1 MKSSDSAVNSADMSL
16 RGMEKEFTLVN
27 GATKRRQRMKTSLN
41 RLLTLPRDRKRWLM
55 VGADLLLL
63 PAALWGAYVMRYAE
77 AVPASMAEVW
87 WLFPATALIGVLI
100 FSRLGLYR
108 TVVRFMGTRAVWSV
122 AAGVSLL
129 ALLIFSVSVLV
140 QTGIPRAVPLSFAVI
155 AFVAVGGVRFL
166 VRAGY
171 HWLLGRGA
179 NIAEPVII
187 YGAGAAGAHL
197 ATSLRV
203 AGRFQPVAFVDE
215 DPTLHRSLIDGIEI
229 HDPAR
234 IPELLDLFPVNRIL
248 LAIPSASRGDRRRIL
263 TQLEAYPVHVQ
274 TVPNTEE
281 LLTGSASL
289 AQLRDIDIGDLLSR
303 DPVPPIPE
311 LMSRS
316 LRGRV
321 IMVSGA
327 GGSIGSALCRVAVA
341 EGVRTLV
348 LYDHHEFAL
357 YAIERELRSFA
368 ERRGLSCQVVPVVGS
383 VCNSQR
389 VQAVMQRFGVQ
400 TVFHSAAYKH
410 VPMVEQNILEGIRN
424 NVFGTQIFAEAAAD
438 CGVERFVL
446 ISTDKAVRPTSVMG
460 ATKRLAEFVLQ
471 DLAARNGSTIFAMVR
486 FGNVLASSGSVIPVF
501 HEQIRRGGPVTVTHP
516 NITRYFMTVTEAS
529 QLVVQA
535 GAIATG
541 GEVFVLDMGEPVRI
555 VDLARRMI
563 RLHGLRV
570 QDDRNPGGDIRIEF
584 TGLRPGEKLY
594 EELLI
599 GDNATGTFHP
609 KIMRAEED
617 TLGTEQI
624 QAVLRR
630 LKQAEQSVDPA
641 RAYAVLREAVE
652 DFAPA
657 SAQSDWL
664 VPVGDGEKA
673 ERITADAS
681 IARRTVSSPTPLPV
695 RESRS
700 STVSSLERAREGRH
714 SALPAPSQVAKTT
727 SGT

>member
-1 MKSSDSAVNSADMSL
+1 MKASL
-16 RGMEKEFTLVN
+16 TH
-27 GATKRRQRMKTSLN
+27 
-41 RLLTLPRDRKRWLM
+41 LLTLPRDRKRWLM
-55 VGADLLLL
+55 IGADLLLL
-63 PAALWGAYVMRYAE
+63 PAALWGAYAIRFAE
-77 AVPASMAEVW
+77 SLPTPMAEVW
-87 WLFPATALIGVLI
+87 WLFPATAIIGVLI

-108 TVVRFMGTRAVWSV
+108 TVVRFMGTRAIWSV

-129 ALLIFSVSVLV
+129 ALLIFSVAGLMQS
-140 QTGIPRAVPLSFAVI
+140 GIPRAVPISFAVI

-166 VRAGY
+166 VRASY

-179 NIAEPVII
+179 SIAEPVIV

-203 AGRFQPVAFVDE
+203 AGRFQTVAFVDE
-215 DPTLHRSLIDGIEI
+215 DSTLRGSLIDGIEI
-229 HDPAR
+229 YDPAR
-234 IPELLDLFPVNRIL
+234 IPELLELFPVRRIL
-248 LAIPSASRGDRRRIL
+248 LAMPSATRGARRRIL

-289 AQLRDIDIGDLLSR
+289 AQLRDVDIGDLLSR
-303 DPVPPIPE
+303 DPVPPIQD

-357 YAIERELRSFA
+357 YAIERELRSVA
-368 ERRGLSCQVVPVVGS
+368 ESRGLSCQLIPVVGS
-383 VCNSQR
+383 VCNAQR
-389 VQAVMQRFGVQ
+389 VRAVMRRFGAQ

-424 NVFGTQIFAEAAAD
+424 NVFGTQIFAEAAAE
-438 CGVERFVL
+438 CGVGRFVL

-460 ATKRLAEFVLQ
+460 ATKRLAELVLQ
-471 DLAARNGSTIFAMVR
+471 DLAARSGSTIFAMVR

-501 HEQIRRGGPVTVTHP
+501 HEQIGRGGPVTVTHP

-535 GAIATG
+535 GAMATG

-563 RLHGLRV
+563 R
-570 QDDRNPGGDIRIEF
+570 
-584 TGLRPGEKLY
+584 
-594 EELLI
+594 
-599 GDNATGTFHP
+599 
-609 KIMRAEED
+609 
-617 TLGTEQI
+617 
-624 QAVLRR
+624 
-630 LKQAEQSVDPA
+630 
-641 RAYAVLREAVE
+641 
-652 DFAPA
+652 
-657 SAQSDWL
+657 
-664 VPVGDGEKA
+664 
-673 ERITADAS
+673 
-681 IARRTVSSPTPLPV
+681 
-695 RESRS
+695 
-700 STVSSLERAREGRH
+700 
-714 SALPAPSQVAKTT
+714 
-727 SGT
+727 

>member
-1 MKSSDSAVNSADMSL
+1 
-16 RGMEKEFTLVN
+16 
-27 GATKRRQRMKTSLN
+27 MKTSLTH
-41 RLLTLPRDRKRWLM
+41 LLTLPRDRKRWLM

-63 PAALWGAYVMRYAE
+63 PAALWGAYAMRYAE
-77 AVPASMAEVW
+77 ALPASMAEVW
-87 WLFPATALIGVLI
+87 WLFPATAVIGVLI

-108 TVVRFMGTRAVWSV
+108 TVVRFMGTRAIWSV

-129 ALLIFSVSVLV
+129 ALLIFSAAGLMQS
-140 QTGIPRAVPLSFAVI
+140 GIPRAVPVSFAVI

-166 VRAGY
+166 VRAAY

-179 NIAEPVII
+179 SIAEPVII

-215 DPTLHRSLIDGIEI
+215 DSTLHGSLIDGIEI
-229 HDPAR
+229 YDPAR
-234 IPELLDLFPVNRIL
+234 IPELLELFPVRRIL
-248 LAIPSASRGDRRRIL
+248 LAMPSATQGARRRIL

-289 AQLRDIDIGDLLSR
+289 AQLRDVDIGDLLSR
-303 DPVPPIPE
+303 DPVPPIQD

-357 YAIERELRSFA
+357 YAIERELRSIA
-368 ERRGLSCQVVPVVGS
+368 DSRGLSCQLVPVVGS
-383 VCNSQR
+383 VCNPQR
-389 VQAVMQRFGVQ
+389 VRAVMQRFGVQ

-424 NVFGTQIFAEAAAD
+424 NVFGTQIFAEAAAE

-460 ATKRLAEFVLQ
+460 ATKRLAELVLQ
-471 DLAARNGSTIFAMVR
+471 DLAARNGPTIFAMVR

-501 HEQIRRGGPVTVTHP
+501 HEQIGRGGPVTVTHP

-535 GAIATG
+535 GAMATG

-570 QDDRNPGGDIRIEF
+570 QDDQNPGGDIRIEF

-599 GDNATGTFHP
+599 GENATGTVHP
-609 KIMRAEED
+609 KIMRAEEE
-617 TLGTEQI
+617 TLEAERVQEI
-624 QAVLRR
+624 LQRLR
-630 LKQAEQSVDPA
+630 QAEQSVDPA

-664 VPVGDGEKA
+664 VPVEGGEAA
-673 ERITADAS
+673 ERTAADAS
-681 IARRTVSSPTPLPV
+681 VARSASAAPTALTA
-695 RESRS
+695 REGRL
-700 STVSSLERAREGRH
+700 STVSSLERAREGRQ
-714 SALPAPSQVAKTT
+714 SALPAPGHISKTS
-727 SGT
+727 SGP

>member
-1 MKSSDSAVNSADMSL
+1 
-16 RGMEKEFTLVN
+16 
-27 GATKRRQRMKTSLN
+27 MKTSLTH
-41 RLLTLPRDRKRWLM
+41 LLTLPRDRKRWLM

-63 PAALWGAYVMRYAE
+63 PAALWGAYAMRYAE
-77 AVPASMAEVW
+77 ALPASMAEVW
-87 WLFPATALIGVLI
+87 WLFPATAVIGVLI

-108 TVVRFMGTRAVWSV
+108 TVVRFMGTRAIWSV

-129 ALLIFSVSVLV
+129 ALLIFSVAGLMQS
-140 QTGIPRAVPLSFAVI
+140 GIPRAVPISFAVI

-166 VRAGY
+166 VRAAY

-179 NIAEPVII
+179 SIAEPVII

-215 DPTLHRSLIDGIEI
+215 DSTLRGSLIDGIEI
-229 HDPAR
+229 YDPAR
-234 IPELLDLFPVNRIL
+234 IPELLELFPVRRIL
-248 LAIPSASRGDRRRIL
+248 LAMPSATRGARRRIL

-289 AQLRDIDIGDLLSR
+289 AQLRDVDIGDLLSR
-303 DPVPPIPE
+303 DPVPPIQD

-357 YAIERELRSFA
+357 YAIERELRSVA
-368 ERRGLSCQVVPVVGS
+368 ESRGLSCQLIPVVGS
-383 VCNSQR
+383 VCNAQR
-389 VQAVMQRFGVQ
+389 VRAVMRRFGVQ

-424 NVFGTQIFAEAAAD
+424 NVFGTQIFAEAAAE

-460 ATKRLAEFVLQ
+460 ATKRLAELVLQ
-471 DLAARNGSTIFAMVR
+471 DLAARNGPTIFAMVR

-501 HEQIRRGGPVTVTHP
+501 HEQIGRGGPVTVTHP

-535 GAIATG
+535 GAMATG

-570 QDDRNPGGDIRIEF
+570 QDDQNPGGDIRIEF
-584 TGLRPGEKLY
+584 SGLRPGEKLY

-599 GDNATGTFHP
+599 GENATGTVHP
-609 KIMRAEED
+609 KIMRAEEEA
-617 TLGTEQI
+617 LEAERVQEI
-624 QAVLRR
+624 LER
-630 LKQAEQSVDPA
+630 LKQAEQSVDPE

-664 VPVGDGEKA
+664 IPVERA
-673 ERITADAS
+673 EQAGR
-681 IARRTVSSPTPLPV
+681 PTPDAATSRGAGSPATQLPA
-695 RESRS
+695 RESRT
-700 STVSSLERAREGRH
+700 STVSSIERAREGRQ
-714 SALPAPSQVAKTT
+714 SALPAPSQSAKTT
-727 SGT
+727 SGA

>member
-1 MKSSDSAVNSADMSL
+1 
-16 RGMEKEFTLVN
+16 
-27 GATKRRQRMKTSLN
+27 
-41 RLLTLPRDRKRWLM
+41 M

-63 PAALWGAYVMRYAE
+63 PVALWAAYAMRYAE
-77 AVPASMAEVW
+77 PLPKPMAEVW

-108 TVVRFMGTRAVWSV
+108 TVVRFMGTRAIWSV

-129 ALLIFSVSVLV
+129 ALLILGVAGLLQNSV
-140 QTGIPRAVPLSFAVI
+140 PRAVPLSFAVI

-166 VRAGY
+166 VRAAY

-179 NIAEPVII
+179 SIAEPVII

-197 ATSLRV
+197 ATSFRV

-215 DPTLHRSLIDGIEI
+215 DRTLHRSLIDGIEI
-229 HDPAR
+229 YDPAR
-234 IPELLDLFPVNRIL
+234 IPDLLELFPVRRIL
-248 LAIPSASRGDRRRIL
+248 LAIPSASRGARRRIL

-289 AQLRDIDIGDLLSR
+289 AQVRDVDIGDLLSR
-303 DPVPPIPE
+303 DPVPPIPD

-316 LRGRV
+316 LRGRS

-357 YAIERELRSFA
+357 YEIERELRDVA
-368 ERRGLSCQVVPVVGS
+368 ESRGLSCQLIPVVGS
-383 VCNSQR
+383 VCNAKR
-389 VQAVMQRFGVQ
+389 VRAVMQRFGVQ

-424 NVFGTQIFAEAAAD
+424 NVLGTQTFAEAAAES
-438 CGVERFVL
+438 GVERFVL

-460 ATKRLAEFVLQ
+460 ATKRLAELVLQ
-471 DLAARNGSTIFAMVR
+471 DLAVRDGSTIFAMVR
-486 FGNVLASSGSVIPVF
+486 FGNVLASSGSVIPLF
-501 HEQIRRGGPVTVTHP
+501 HEQISRGGPVTVTHP

-535 GAIATG
+535 GAMATG

-570 QDDRNPGGDIRIEF
+570 QDDQNPGGDIRIAF

-599 GDNATGTFHP
+599 GENATGTAHP
-609 KIMRAEED
+609 KIMRAEEEK
-617 TLGTEQI
+617 LAPEKMAAI
-624 QAVLRR
+624 LRR
-630 LKQAEQSVDPA
+630 LQQAEQAVDPEV
-641 RAYAVLREAVE
+641 AYAVLREAIG

-657 SAQSDWL
+657 STPSDWL
-664 VPVGDGEKA
+664 
-673 ERITADAS
+673 I
-681 IARRTVSSPTPLPV
+681 PV
-695 RESRS
+695 RDAETDELMTVGAVIPRGADSFEKPVPAQENRP
-700 STVSSLERAREGRH
+700 STVSNIERAREGRQ
-714 SALPAPSQVAKTT
+714 SALPAPSQNAKT
-727 SGT
+727 SGLA